1 MGRKHVVKTFK
12 MVTDGD
18 MSGAITSNATN
29 VLQLDQA
36 SIYLEWTGT
45 SVDGEFTV
53 EARNGEN
60 AAWYTLDFNTDILA
74 ENDTDYHQIVFRE
87 MPFTDMRLVY
97 TPAAGTGT
105 LNATLTMKTVGA

>member
-12 MVTDGD
+12 MVTDGN
-18 MSGAITSNATN
+18 MSGVITSDPTN

-36 SIYLEWTGT
+36 SIFLEWSGA

-53 EARNGEN
+53 EARNGAE
-60 AAWYTLDFNTDILA
+60 ATWYELDFNTNILA
-74 ENDTDYHQIVFRE
+74 ENDTDFHQIVFRE
-87 MPFTDMRLVY
+87 MPFTDIRLVY
-97 TPAAGTGT
+97 TPTTGTGT